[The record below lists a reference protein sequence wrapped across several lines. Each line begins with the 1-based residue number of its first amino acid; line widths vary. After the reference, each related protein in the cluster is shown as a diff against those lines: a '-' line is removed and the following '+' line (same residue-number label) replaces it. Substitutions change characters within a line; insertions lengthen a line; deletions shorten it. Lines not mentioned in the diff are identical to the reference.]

1 MNIELLNTIFI
12 TFKHVNINIYI
23 YIYIYIY
30 IIYIHKYIHLY
41 LYIYIHIY
49 VCSECRV
56 ILNEYRILSNY
67 RGTEQI

>member
-1 MNIELLNTIFI
+1 MNMELLNTICI
-12 TFKHVNINIYI
+12 IYKHVNINIYI
-23 YIYIYIY
+23 YIIYIY
-30 IIYIHKYIHLY
+30 KYIHRYLY
-41 LYIYIHIY
+41 IYIYIHIY